1 LNLFELKALVNDR
14 FFLLRNI
21 EIVIFIGTEKFK
33 EELYEALYTSRYLP
47 LEDGKNKPFHELLVR
62 LYGLNQVTELSAICT
77 KDVLQ
82 SKLARDQA
90 HEIRI
95 RDIKIDELNRV
106 NRDLRAE
113 IDRLKIKSPAPA
125 PAPAPAPPPAH
136 IEHPIVRHHKPV
148 SRPIPP
154 VVAVAASRE
163 KSKHRQT
170 LKPISVQFGTKP
182 PAT

>member
-1 LNLFELKALVNDR
+1 MID

-77 KDVLQ
+77 KDVVQ

-95 RDIKIDELNRV
+95 RDIKIDELNRL

-125 PAPAPAPPPAH
+125 PPPAPAHAH
-136 IEHPIVRHHKPV
+136 IEHPIVRHNKPV
-148 SRPIPP
+148 TRPIPP